1 MNTISLLEKLPM
13 RELNYLYTLDESSLK
28 SLLAKDDEKDKNGD
42 KNRFPIFRNYIK
54 TAIKSGGQLTT
65 NYKNKIYG
73 GRMSA
78 SPSIQN
84 IFSSVRALLFRD
96 TTTDLDMANCHPT
109 IFRYIASKYN
119 LNTPRLDYFINNR
132 DIHYSEFINRKE
144 GKDAYI
150 KSLNKDKIV
159 SKKDNTDLYYN
170 FDVEIKKNMNKIIKL
185 ENYKNIVDNIVFKK
199 EHNHGG
205 ATMNHI
211 MNCYENKIINTC
223 YDYLT
228 TRNLKVA
235 AFMFDGL
242 LIEGNYYDDIDLLND
257 LTSHIESIY
266 PGLNMKWAY
275 KKHDTLLQVPE
286 DFIEFEIPNEP
297 INDIVD
303 YPEDNIPKNNK
314 QHKLTNKK
322 SDAEAAVIFIELM
335 GQNIKK
341 EDGII
346 YMFNENTFLWE
357 SGDDMYTYHYH
368 SFGEQLIFYYMVG
381 ELVKNINYSGS
392 LVNVKNSYVFVKS
405 KVSETNFLNAGYEK
419 ALSLMLFDDGIY
431 DFKRGML
438 FPKEFYD
445 SSYVFKFKINR
456 KFSHNRDTKLENE
469 IKKKLFIDPFK
480 TPSDNMD
487 EEDILKGDSTK
498 TGQFLL
504 ESLANALL
512 GNYKHKKFY
521 FCCGLSNSGKGIIC
535 EALLKTFENYV
546 GTYNGNNLLSSR
558 EDGEEA
564 KKNMWMACLLGKKIM
579 FCNEVSMNKKK
590 IDVNTIKKLSSGGDE
605 IDYRKNFKDGQ
616 KLINRSNMLFFCNEI
631 PAFSNPTDTGI
642 KNRCEYINFERTF
655 VNELPKDATE
665 DNSYYSLADYNLK
678 SDLAKPEYISA
689 FFHLL
694 AETCLKVYKNENGN
708 ETYSIIQPM
717 SVSVEKELQLADT
730 NGCFSI
736 NFWKLYEPATIT
748 DEVSLVNIT
757 DLYNK
762 TYSTN
767 FICRQLSK
775 MMKMEIKNIG
785 RKEKKHSVYIT
796 NIKLI
801 TNEGYLI
808 SDELD

>member
-13 RELNYLYTLDESSLK
+13 RELKYLYTLDESSLK
-28 SLLAKDDEKDKNGD
+28 TLLGKDGENDKNGE
-42 KNRFPIFRNYIK
+42 KKKFPVFRNYIK

-84 IFSSVRALLFRD
+84 IFGGVRALLFRD

-109 IFRYIASKYN
+109 IFRYIASKN
-119 LNTPRLDYFINNR
+119 NITTPRLDYFINNR
-132 DIHYSEFINRKE
+132 DLHYNDFITRLE
-144 GKDAYI
+144 GKEAYI
-150 KSLNKDKIV
+150 KSLNKDKLC
-159 SKKDNTDLYYN
+159 SKKDSSELYYA
-170 FDVEIKKNMNKIIKL
+170 FDVEIKKNMKKIIKL
-185 ENYKNIVDNIVFKK
+185 EDYKNIVDNIVFKK
-199 EHNHGG
+199 EYNHGG
-205 ATMNHI
+205 STMNHI
-211 MNCYENKIINTC
+211 MNHYENLIINTC

-228 TRNLKVA
+228 SKSLKVA

-242 LIEGNYYDDIDLLND
+242 LIEGNHYEDIDLLND
-257 LTSHIESIY
+257 LTSHIESIF
-266 PGLNMKWAY
+266 PGLNMKWSY
-275 KKHDTLLQVPE
+275 KKHDTLVQVPE

-303 YPEDNIPKNNK
+303 YPEDNIPKKDNEPK
-314 QHKLTNKK
+314 ITNKK
-322 SDAEAAVIFIELM
+322 SDAEAAVIFIKLM

-346 YMFNENTFLWE
+346 YMFNEDSFLWE
-357 SGDDMYTYHYH
+357 NGDNKYTYHYH
-368 SFGEQLIFYYMVG
+368 SFGQQLIFYYLVDK
-381 ELVKNINYSGS
+381 LVKNINYSGN
-392 LVNVKNSYVFVKS
+392 LTNVKNSYAFVKAMM
-405 KVSETNFLNAGYEK
+405 SETNFLNAGYEK

-438 FPKEFYD
+438 FPKDSYD
-445 SSYVFKFKINR
+445 SSYIFKFKINR
-456 KFSHNRDTKLENE
+456 KFSHNRNTKLENE

-480 TPSDNMD
+480 TPTDNMD

-546 GTYNGNNLLSSR
+546 GTYNGNNLLSSK

-564 KKNMWMACLLGKKIM
+564 KKNMWMACLEGKKIM

-590 IDVNTIKKLSSGGDE
+590 IDVNTIKKLASGGDE

-616 KLINRSNMLFFCNEI
+616 KLINRSNMFFFCNEI
-631 PAFSNPTDTGI
+631 PVFSNPTDTGI

-665 DNSYYSLADYNLK
+665 DNSYYLLADNDLK
-678 SDLAKPEYISA
+678 NDLAKPEYISA

-694 AETCLKVYKNENGN
+694 AETCLKVYKIENEK

-717 SVSVEKELQLADT
+717 SVSVEKELQVADT
-730 NGCFSI
+730 NGCFSV

-748 DEVSLVNIT
+748 HEVSLINIKT
-757 DLYNK
+757 LYNK
-762 TYSTN
+762 IYSTN
-767 FICRQLSK
+767 FIPRQLSK
-775 MMKMEIKNIG
+775 MIKMEIKNIG
-785 RKEKKHSVYIT
+785 RKTKHQAIYIT

-801 TNEGYLI
+801 TNEVCHI
-808 SDELD
+808 VDELD